1 MIVGS
6 YMGINKDFLQAV
18 VIQLGDRAI
27 TVGDF
32 IYAPVLLIV
41 GILFIRWS
49 SKFIRAV
56 MTKREF
62 NPNFIQVMSR
72 GYLIIAIVVLVFS
85 ALELMNVPLTA
96 FAFISGAVAIGVGFG
111 AQNII
116 NNFISGW
123 ILMWERP
130 MRIGDFLEIGGTQGT
145 VESIN
150 TRSTQFRRVD
160 GVHMLIP
167 NSYLLENI
175 LVNWT
180 LVDRL
185 TRTTVRVGIA
195 YGSPV
200 RRAAELIEQAA
211 SEHPDILKEP
221 EASVIFED
229 FGDSALIF
237 DLNVWVYATAERSL
251 RKIRSDLRYRID
263 DLFHENDIV
272 IAFPQRD
279 IHLDGEILIKK
290 A

>member
-1 MIVGS
+1 
-6 YMGINKDFLQAV
+6 MGLNGDFLQAV
-18 VIQLGDRAI
+18 VIQLGDRAL

-32 IYAPVLLIV
+32 IYTPVLLVV

-49 SKFIRAV
+49 SKSIRAV
-56 MTKREF
+56 MTKRGF
-62 NPNFIQVMSR
+62 NPNFIQVVSR
-72 GYLIIAIVVLVFS
+72 GYLIIALAILIIS

-96 FAFISGAVAIGVGFG
+96 FAFISGAVAIGFGFG

-130 MRIGDFLEIGGTQGT
+130 IRIGDFLEIGDTQGT

-150 TRSTQFRRVD
+150 TRSTHFRRVD

-200 RRAAELIEQAA
+200 RKAAELIEQTAN
-211 SEHPDILKEP
+211 EHPDVLNDP
-221 EASVIFED
+221 AAAVLFED
-229 FGDSALIF
+229 FGESALIF
-237 DLNVWVYATAERSL
+237 DLNIWVYATAEKSL
-251 RKIRSDLRYRID
+251 RKIRSDIRYRID

-272 IAFPQRD
+272 MAFPQRD
-279 IHLDGEILIKK
+279 IHVDGEIFIKRK
-290 A
+290 

>member
-1 MIVGS
+1 MVQRGLDPNSIQMI
-6 YMGINKDFLQAV
+6 
-18 VIQLGDRAI
+18 
-27 TVGDF
+27 T
-32 IYAPVLLIV
+32 
-41 GILFIRWS
+41 
-49 SKFIRAV
+49 
-56 MTKREF
+56 
-62 NPNFIQVMSR
+62 R
-72 GYLIIAIVVLVFS
+72 GYLIITLSVLVII
-85 ALELMNVPLTA
+85 ALDLMKVPLTA
-96 FAFISGAVAIGVGFG
+96 FAFISGAVAIGFGFG

-130 MRIGDFLEIGGTQGT
+130 IRIGDFLEIGDTQGT

-200 RRAAELIEQAA
+200 RQASKLIEQAA
-211 SEHPDILKEP
+211 YEQPDVLKEP
-221 EASVIFED
+221 AASVLFED

-237 DLNVWVYATAERSL
+237 ELQVWVYASAERSL
-251 RKIRSDLRYRID
+251 RRLRSDIRYRID
-263 DLFHENDIV
+263 ELFHENDIV
-272 IAFPQRD
+272 IAYPQRD
-279 IHLDGEILIKK
+279 IHIDGEVFIKRT
-290 A
+290 

>member
-1 MIVGS
+1 MNIDGH
-6 YMGINKDFLQAV
+6 ILQTTL
-18 VIQLGDRAI
+18 IQLGDNAI
-27 TVGDF
+27 TLGDLL
-32 IYAPVLLIV
+32 YVLILLFAGV
-41 GILFIRWS
+41 LFIRWS
-49 SKFIRAV
+49 SNFIRNAMV
-56 MTKREF
+56 RREL
-62 NPNFIQVMSR
+62 NPNSIQIITR
-72 GYLIIAIVVLVFS
+72 GYLIITLSVLVII
-85 ALELMNVPLTA
+85 ALDLMNVPLAA

-130 MRIGDFLEIGGTQGT
+130 IRIGDFLEIGDTKGT

-150 TRSTQFRRVD
+150 NRSTQFRRVD

-200 RRAAELIEQAA
+200 RQAAKLIEQAA
-211 SEHPDILKEP
+211 CEQPDILSEP
-221 EASVIFED
+221 AVSVLFED

-237 DLNVWVYATAERSL
+237 ELQVWVYASAERSL
-251 RKIRSDLRYRID
+251 RRLRSDIRYRID
-263 DLFHENDIV
+263 DLFRENDIV
-272 IAFPQRD
+272 IAYPQRD
-279 IHLDGEILIKK
+279 IHVDGEVFITRN
-290 A
+290 

>member
-1 MIVGS
+1 
-6 YMGINKDFLQAV
+6 MGINIDFLQTV
-18 VIQLGDRAI
+18 VFQLDDGAITLGDL
-27 TVGDF
+27 
-32 IYAPVLLIV
+32 IYAPVLLLI

-49 SKFIRAV
+49 SKFIRTV
-56 MTKREF
+56 MTKRGL
-62 NPNFIQVMSR
+62 NPNFVQVMSR
-72 GYLIIAIVVLVFS
+72 AYLIITVVILVFS
-85 ALELMNVPLTA
+85 ALELLNVPLTA
-96 FAFISGAVAIGVGFG
+96 FAFISGAVAIGFGFG

-130 MRIGDFLEIGGTQGT
+130 IRIGDFLEIGDTQGT

-150 TRSTQFRRVD
+150 TRSTHFRRVD

-180 LVDRL
+180 LVDLL

-200 RRAAELIEQAA
+200 RRAAELVAQAA
-211 SEHPDILKEP
+211 NEHPDVLKDP

-229 FGDSALIF
+229 FGDNALIF
-237 DLNVWVYATAERSL
+237 DLNVWVHAAEARGL

-263 DLFHENDIV
+263 ELFHENDIV

-279 IHLDGEILIKK
+279 IHLDGEVVIKRT
-290 A
+290 

>member
-1 MIVGS
+1 
-6 YMGINKDFLQAV
+6 MGINKDFLQTV
-18 VIQLGDRAI
+18 VVQLGDRAI
-27 TVGDF
+27 TVGDI
-32 IYAPVLLIV
+32 IYAPLLLVV

-49 SKFIRAV
+49 SRFIRTLMAR
-56 MTKREF
+56 REF
-62 NPNFIQVMSR
+62 NPNFIQVISR
-72 GYLIIAIVVLVFS
+72 GYLIIALVVLIFS
-85 ALELMNVPLTA
+85 MLELMNVPLTA

-200 RRAAELIEQAA
+200 RKAAELIEQAA
-211 SEHPDILKEP
+211 NEHPDILKEP

-229 FGDSALIF
+229 FGDSALVF

-263 DLFHENDIV
+263 ELFHENDIV

-279 IHLDGEILIKK
+279 IHIDGEIFIKK
-290 A
+290 

>member
-1 MIVGS
+1 
-6 YMGINKDFLQAV
+6 MGINKDFLQTV
-18 VIQLGDRAI
+18 VVQLGDRAI
-27 TVGDF
+27 TVGDI
-32 IYAPVLLIV
+32 IYAPLLLVV

-49 SKFIRAV
+49 SRFIRTLMAR
-56 MTKREF
+56 REF
-62 NPNFIQVMSR
+62 NPNFIQVISR
-72 GYLIIAIVVLVFS
+72 GYLIIALVVLIFS
-85 ALELMNVPLTA
+85 MLELMNVPLTA
-96 FAFISGAVAIGVGFG
+96 FAFISGVVAIGVGFG

-200 RRAAELIEQAA
+200 RKAAELIEQAA
-211 SEHPDILKEP
+211 NEHPDILKEP

-229 FGDSALIF
+229 FGDSALVF

-263 DLFHENDIV
+263 ELFHENDIV

-279 IHLDGEILIKK
+279 IHIDGEIFIKK
-290 A
+290 

>member
-1 MIVGS
+1 
-6 YMGINKDFLQAV
+6 MGINKDFLQTV
-18 VIQLGDRAI
+18 VVQLGDRAI
-27 TVGDF
+27 TVGDI
-32 IYAPVLLIV
+32 IYAPLLLVV

-49 SKFIRAV
+49 SRFIRTLMAR
-56 MTKREF
+56 REL
-62 NPNFIQVMSR
+62 NPNFIQVISR
-72 GYLIIAIVVLVFS
+72 GYLIIALVVLIFS
-85 ALELMNVPLTA
+85 MLELMNVPLTA

-200 RRAAELIEQAA
+200 RKAAELIEQAA
-211 SEHPDILKEP
+211 NEHPDILKEP

-229 FGDSALIF
+229 FGDSALVF

-263 DLFHENDIV
+263 ELFHENDIV

-279 IHLDGEILIKK
+279 IHIDGEIFIKK
-290 A
+290 